1 MSDLIATRESF
12 GNGLAEIDN
21 DNVVVLDA
29 DVDSSTKTSYFRKEY
44 PERFIE
50 NGIAEADMIGTAAG
64 LATCG
69 KIPVASTFAVFATGR
84 CYDQIRA
91 SVAYPKLNVKIV
103 GTHAGVTVG
112 EDGATHQ
119 MVEDINLMRGLP
131 NMVVLNPADDVSTK
145 ALVKEMIDYN
155 GPVYMRLSRRKTE
168 KIYDAEQINSYGASS
183 NNSRDLGCKANS
195 NNLRDLGC
203 EANSE
208 CLFKIG
214 KGIQFGNGCDCTIF
228 AIGDVLQE
236 ALKAKDILAQ
246 KGIDARVCDMYSIK
260 PIDKE
265 LIIKCAKETDNL
277 FTVEDHSIIG
287 GLGSAV
293 SEVLCEEYPKKL
305 VRIGIKDTFGKS
317 GKCEEL
323 LEYFGLTSEKIA
335 NVIEQKMGK

>member
-1 MSDLIATRESF
+1 MNDLIATRESF
-12 GNGLAEIDN
+12 GNGLAEINN
-21 DNVVVLDA
+21 DKIVVLDA
-29 DVDSSTKTSYFRKEY
+29 DVDSSTKTSYFKEKY

-131 NMVVLNPADDVSTK
+131 NMVVLNPADDVSTR

-168 KIYDAEQINSYGASS
+168 RIYDSEQMNSYGTGS
-183 NNSRDLGCKANS
+183 NNSRELD
-195 NNLRDLGC
+195 C
-203 EANSE
+203 EANSK

-246 KGIDARVCDMYSIK
+246 KGINARVCDMYSIK

-265 LIIKCAKETDNL
+265 LIIKCAKETNNL

-305 VRIGIKDTFGKS
+305 VRIGIQDTFGKS

-335 NVIEQKMGK
+335 KTIEQKIEK

>member
-1 MSDLIATRESF
+1 MNDLIATRESF
-12 GNGLAEIDN
+12 GNGLAEINN
-21 DNVVVLDA
+21 DKIVVLDA
-29 DVDSSTKTSYFRKEY
+29 DVDSSTKTSYFKEKY

-131 NMVVLNPADDVSTK
+131 NMVVLNPADDVSTR

-168 KIYDAEQINSYGASS
+168 RIYDSEQINSYG
-183 NNSRDLGCKANS
+183 
-195 NNLRDLGC
+195 
-203 EANSE
+203 
-208 CLFKIG
+208 IG

-236 ALKAKDILAQ
+236 ALKAKEILAQ
-246 KGIDARVCDMYSIK
+246 KGINARVCDMYSIK

-265 LIIKCAKETDNL
+265 LIIKSAKETNNL

-305 VRIGIKDTFGKS
+305 VRIGIQDTFGKS

-335 NVIEQKMGK
+335 KTIEQKIGK

>member
-1 MSDLIATRESF
+1 MNDLIATRESF
-12 GNGLAEIDN
+12 GNGLAEINN
-21 DNVVVLDA
+21 DKIVVLDA
-29 DVDSSTKTSYFRKEY
+29 DVDSSTKTSYFKEKY

-131 NMVVLNPADDVSTK
+131 NMVVLNPADDVSTR

-168 KIYDAEQINSYGASS
+168 RIYDSEQINRYRTGS
-183 NNSRDLGCKANS
+183 NNSIELD
-195 NNLRDLGC
+195 C
-203 EANSE
+203 EANSK

-246 KGIDARVCDMYSIK
+246 KGINARVCDMYSIK

-265 LIIKCAKETDNL
+265 LIIKCAKETNNL
-277 FTVEDHSIIG
+277 FTIEDHSIIG

-305 VRIGIKDTFGKS
+305 VRIGIQDTFGKS

-323 LEYFGLTSEKIA
+323 LEYLGLTSEKIA
-335 NVIEQKMGK
+335 KTIEQKIEK

>member
-1 MSDLIATRESF
+1 MNDLIATRESF
-12 GNGLAEIDN
+12 GNGLAEINN
-21 DNVVVLDA
+21 DKIVVLDA
-29 DVDSSTKTSYFRKEY
+29 DVDSSTKTSYFKEKY

-131 NMVVLNPADDVSTK
+131 NMVVLNPADDVSTR

-168 KIYDAEQINSYGASS
+168 RIYDSEQINRYRTGS
-183 NNSRDLGCKANS
+183 NNSIELD
-195 NNLRDLGC
+195 C
-203 EANSE
+203 EANSK

-246 KGIDARVCDMYSIK
+246 KGINARVCDMYSIK

-265 LIIKCAKETDNL
+265 LIIKCAKETNNL

-305 VRIGIKDTFGKS
+305 VRIGIQDTFGKS

-335 NVIEQKMGK
+335 KVIEQKIGK

>member
-1 MSDLIATRESF
+1 MNDLIATRESF
-12 GNGLAEIDN
+12 GNGLAEINN
-21 DNVVVLDA
+21 DKIVVLDA
-29 DVDSSTKTSYFRKEY
+29 DVDSSTKTSYFKEKY

-131 NMVVLNPADDVSTK
+131 NMVVLNPADDVSTR

-168 KIYDAEQINSYGASS
+168 RIYDSEQINSYGTGS
-183 NNSRDLGCKANS
+183 NNSRDLDCKANS
-195 NNLRDLGC
+195 K
-203 EANSE
+203 

-246 KGIDARVCDMYSIK
+246 KGINARVCDMYSIK

-265 LIIKCAKETDNL
+265 LIIKSAKETNNL

-305 VRIGIKDTFGKS
+305 VRIGIQDTFGKS

-335 NVIEQKMGK
+335 NVIEQKSGK

>member
-1 MSDLIATRESF
+1 MNDLIATRESF
-12 GNGLAEIDN
+12 GNGLAEINN
-21 DNVVVLDA
+21 DKIVVLDA
-29 DVDSSTKTSYFRKEY
+29 DVDSSTKTCYFKEKY

-131 NMVVLNPADDVSTK
+131 NMVVLNPADDVSTR

-168 KIYDAEQINSYGASS
+168 RIYDSEQINSYGIGS
-183 NNSRDLGCKANS
+183 NNSRDLDCKANS
-195 NNLRDLGC
+195 K
-203 EANSE
+203 

-236 ALKAKDILAQ
+236 ALKAKEILAQ
-246 KGIDARVCDMYSIK
+246 KGINARVCDMFSIK

-265 LIIKCAKETDNL
+265 LIIKCAKETKNL

-305 VRIGIKDTFGKS
+305 VRIGIRDTFGKS

-335 NVIEQKMGK
+335 KTIEQKIEK

>member
-1 MSDLIATRESF
+1 MNDLIATRESF
-12 GNGLAEIDN
+12 GNGLAEINN
-21 DNVVVLDA
+21 DKIVVLDA
-29 DVDSSTKTSYFRKEY
+29 DVDSSTKTSFFKEKY

-103 GTHAGVTVG
+103 GTHAGITVG

-131 NMVVLNPADDVSTK
+131 NMVVLNPADDVSTR

-168 KIYDAEQINSYGASS
+168 RIYDSEQINSYGIGS
-183 NNSRDLGCKANS
+183 NNSRELD
-195 NNLRDLGC
+195 C
-203 EANSE
+203 EASSK

-236 ALKAKDILAQ
+236 ALKAKEILAQ
-246 KGIDARVCDMYSIK
+246 KGINARVCDMFSIK

-265 LIIKCAKETDNL
+265 LIIKCAKETKNL

-305 VRIGIKDTFGKS
+305 VRIGIQDTFGKS

-335 NVIEQKMGK
+335 KTIEQKIEK